1 MYNVAIIGAG
11 PAGIFSALEIIKL
24 RPEWKVILIEKGQK
38 IEKRKCPIR
47 EGAPKCVNCKRCGLL
62 CGWGGAGA
70 FSDGKLTLTP
80 DVGGHLV
87 DYMSRE
93 KVEQLIKYA
102 DDMYLEHG
110 ATDEVFG
117 TDMEVFGEIER
128 QAALA
133 ELKLV
138 HSPVRHLGT
147 ERSLDVL
154 KHMQDFLDERITIL
168 NNVSAQSLIVE
179 CEQVKGILLDNG
191 ETIKAEYTII
201 APGREGADWLT
212 HEFAKNK
219 IGMVNNAVD
228 IGVRVE
234 LPAPVFAP
242 LTDKLYES
250 KLVYYSPTFGDEVRT
265 FCMNPNGEVVQENY
279 NGIATVNGHSYAN
292 IKTRNTNFALLVS
305 KKFTEPFKEPIAYGQ
320 HIASLANML
329 AGGILVQ
336 RFGDLLEGRRSTP
349 DRINSSI
356 ITPTLTCAT
365 PGDLSLV
372 IPYRQMKSIIEMLF
386 ALDKIAPGTASR
398 YTLLYGI
405 EVKFYSARVKLTN
418 ELETEG
424 VKNLFTIGDGAG
436 VTRGLIQA
444 SASGVYVAQTICSR
458 G

>member
-1 MYNVAIIGAG
+1 MYNAAIIGAG
-11 PAGIFSALEIIKL
+11 PAGIFAALEITKL
-24 RPEWKVILIEKGQK
+24 RPDWKVVLIEKGHK
-38 IEKRKCPIR
+38 IEKRKCFLR
-47 EGAPKCVNCKRCGLL
+47 EGYDKCPRCRKCGLL

-80 DVGGHLV
+80 DVGGNLV

-93 KVEQLIKYA
+93 KVKELIEYSDKL
-102 DDMYLEHG
+102 YLDFG

-117 TDMEVFGEIER
+117 TDMKVFREIER
-128 QAALA
+128 QASLA

-154 KHMQDFLDERITIL
+154 KNMQDYLDKKITIL
-168 NNVSAQSLIVE
+168 NNVAAKTLIVE
-179 CEQVKGILLDNG
+179 AGQVKGIVLDNG
-191 ETIKAEYTII
+191 ETICAEYTII

-212 HEFAKNK
+212 QEFAKNK

-234 LPAPVFAP
+234 LPASVFEP
-242 LTDKLYES
+242 ITSKLYES

-279 NGIATVNGHSYAN
+279 NGISTVNGHSYAE
-292 IKTRNTNFALLVS
+292 KTTQNTNFALLVS
-305 KKFTEPFKEPIAYGQ
+305 KKFTEPFKEPIQYGQ
-320 HIASLANML
+320 HIARLANML
-329 AGGILVQ
+329 GGGILVQ

-349 DRINSSI
+349 ERINSSTI
-356 ITPTLTCAT
+356 KPTLTCAT

-372 IPYRQMKSIIEMLF
+372 IPYRQMLSIIEMLY

-424 VKNLFTIGDGAG
+424 VKNLFTTGDGAG

-444 SASGVYVAQTICSR
+444 SASGVHVARTICAR
-458 G
+458 

>member
-47 EGAPKCVNCKRCGLL
+47 EGSPKCVNCKRCGLL

-102 DDMYLEHG
+102 DNMYLEHG

-117 TDMEVFGEIER
+117 TDMEVFREIER
-128 QAALA
+128 EAALA

-168 NNVSAQSLIVE
+168 NNVTAQSLIVE
-179 CEQVKGILLDNG
+179 CEQVKGIVLDNG
-191 ETIKAEYTII
+191 ETIKAQYTII

-292 IKTRNTNFALLVS
+292 IKTNNTNFALLVS

-349 DRINSSI
+349 DRIKSSI
-356 ITPTLTCAT
+356 ITPTLSCAT

-444 SASGVYVAQTICSR
+444 SASGVYVAQIICAR

>member
-11 PAGIFSALEIIKL
+11 PAGIFSALEIVKL
-24 RPEWKVILIEKGQK
+24 RPEWKVILVEKGQK
-38 IEKRKCPIR
+38 IEKRICPIR
-47 EGAPKCVNCKRCGLL
+47 NGSPKCVNCKRCGLL

-93 KVEQLIKYA
+93 KVEEYIKYA
-102 DDMYLEHG
+102 DDLYLEHG

-117 TDMEVFGEIER
+117 TNMEVFREIER
-128 QAALA
+128 QASLA

-154 KHMQDFLDERITIL
+154 KHMQDYLDDKITIL
-168 NNVSAQSLIVE
+168 NNVSAQNLIVE
-179 CEQVKGILLDNG
+179 NEQVKGIVLDNG
-191 ETIKAEYTII
+191 ETIRAQYTII

-250 KLVYYSPTFGDEVRT
+250 KLVYHSPTFGDEVRT

-292 IKTRNTNFALLVS
+292 IKTKNTPRRHFGS
-305 KKFTEPFKEPIAYGQ
+305 YG
-320 HIASLANML
+320 HRCA
-329 AGGILVQ
+329 AGFCGPGNPGCGI
-336 RFGDLLEGRRSTP
+336 F
-349 DRINSSI
+349 
-356 ITPTLTCAT
+356 
-365 PGDLSLV
+365 
-372 IPYRQMKSIIEMLF
+372 
-386 ALDKIAPGTASR
+386 
-398 YTLLYGI
+398 
-405 EVKFYSARVKLTN
+405 
-418 ELETEG
+418 
-424 VKNLFTIGDGAG
+424 
-436 VTRGLIQA
+436 
-444 SASGVYVAQTICSR
+444 
-458 G
+458 